1 MRPALIALVA
11 LTASVAASPAL
22 AQSLSGGGWDYG
34 IGAGTDNRSKQVSK
48 SDTNPFVWG
57 LAEWTSGDGYFYGGS
72 GFETIDSAGSDVEV
86 ELGFGIRPQVAG
98 FDLDLNATYKWR
110 LDSNPGTDDSALEL
124 TADVSRAIGPATGKL
139 RLQHSPDG
147 TGATEAWT
155 WVEARASWDLTLDTA
170 LSAGIGRREQH
181 LSVDY
186 TGWDV
191 GVTWKLTPAVDLD
204 LRYHDTD
211 ADPTLFGDQYGSAL
225 VANVG
230 FYF

>member
-1 MRPALIALVA
+1 MRPVLIALVA

-22 AQSLSGGGWDYG
+22 AQSLSGGSWEYG
-34 IGAGTDNRSKQVSK
+34 VGLGTDNRSKQVSK

-57 LAEWTSGDGYFYGGS
+57 LAEWTSGDGFFYGGP
-72 GFETIDSAGSDVEV
+72 GIETIDSAGSDVEV
-86 ELGFGIRPQVAG
+86 ELAFGIRPQVAG
-98 FDLDLNATYKWR
+98 FDLDLNVSHKWR
-110 LDSNPGTDDSALEL
+110 LDSNPGTDDEGWEL

-139 RLQHSPDG
+139 RFQYSPDG
-147 TGATEAWT
+147 MGTTEAWT
-155 WVEARASWDLTLDTA
+155 WVEARARWDLTLDTA
-170 LSAGIGRREQH
+170 ISAGIGRREQD

-191 GVTWKLTPAVDLD
+191 GVTWQLTSAIDLD

-211 ADPTLFGDQYGSAL
+211 ADPVLFGDQYGSAL
-225 VANVG
+225 VANLG

>member
-1 MRPALIALVA
+1 MRPVLIALVA
-11 LTASVAASPAL
+11 LTASVVASPVL
-22 AQSLSGGGWDYG
+22 AQSLSGGSWDYG

-48 SDTNPFVWG
+48 SDTDPFAWG
-57 LAEWTSGDGYFYGGS
+57 LAEWTSGDGYFYGGP
-72 GFETIDSAGSDVEV
+72 GFETIDSSGSDVEV

-98 FDLDLNATYKWR
+98 FDLDLNVTHKWR
-110 LDSNPGTDDSALEL
+110 LDSDPGTDDDAWEL
-124 TADVSRAIGPATGKL
+124 TADASRAIGPATGTL
-139 RLQHSPDG
+139 RLQYSPDG
-147 TGATEAWT
+147 TGTTKAWT

-170 LSAGIGRREQH
+170 ISAGIGRREQD

-191 GVTWKLTPAVDLD
+191 GVTWQLTPSIDLD
-204 LRYHDTD
+204 VRYHDTD
-211 ADPTLFGDQYGSAL
+211 ADPSLFGDQYGSAL

>member
-1 MRPALIALVA
+1 MRALLTGLSA
-11 LTASVAASPAL
+11 LTLLAIATPAA
-22 AQSLSGGGWDYG
+22 AQSMAGGDWAFGV
-34 IGAGTDNRSKQVSK
+34 GAGTDNRSKDVSK
-48 SDTNPFVWG
+48 SGTDAYGWALT
-57 LAEWTSGDGYFYGGS
+57 EWTSGDGFFYGGA
-72 GFETIDSAGSDVEV
+72 GAETIDSSGSNLEI
-86 ELGFGIRPQVAG
+86 EAGFGIRPQMGG
-98 FDLDLNATYKWR
+98 FDFDLNATHKWR
-110 LDSNPGTDDSALEL
+110 VDANPGTDDDAWEF
-124 TADVSRAIGPATGKL
+124 TADVSRAIGPAKAKL
-139 RLQHSPDG
+139 RLQYSPDG
-147 TGATEAWT
+147 TGSTEAWT

-170 LSAGIGRREQH
+170 LSAGIGRREQD

-191 GVTWKLTPAVDLD
+191 GVTWQLAPAVDLD